1 MEPERSDAVGLAMAG
16 WRVCSKPSAHKNDTV
31 ASYTPNCTMME
42 EPCRKHCF
50 DAAVLPDA

>member
-16 WRVCSKPSAHKNDTV
+16 WCVCSKPSVHKNDIY
-31 ASYTPNCTMME
+31 SSIYNPNSTMME

-50 DAAVLPDA
+50 DAAV